1 MKFFFSF
8 LFQNVLFQFLCN
20 IQQYYN
26 SNYNSKLNN
35 LAEMI
40 IINQLNWGQK
50 RVCFLKE
57 KGERKNNN

>member
-40 IINQLNWGQK
+40 IINQLNWGEK

-57 KGERKNNN
+57 KGERKNN